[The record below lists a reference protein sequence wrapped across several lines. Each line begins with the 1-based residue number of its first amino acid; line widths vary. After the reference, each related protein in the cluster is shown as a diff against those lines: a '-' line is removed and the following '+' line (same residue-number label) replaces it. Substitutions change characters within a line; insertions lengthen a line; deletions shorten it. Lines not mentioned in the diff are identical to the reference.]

1 MCCNKKVYAMTTQKM
16 LSYMRK
22 GITKYNLISDGDKI
36 AVGVSGGK
44 DSVTLLKLLAE
55 YRRFSPERFD
65 LVAISIDLNFKDNKT
80 DFSPIQSLCDELN
93 IPYFVEKTDIGEI
106 VFDLRKESNPCSLC
120 SKMRKG
126 ALNSLAKKE
135 GCNKVAI
142 GHHLDD
148 LIDTFMLSL
157 LYEGR
162 LSTFAPKSYFDKMD
176 LTLIRP
182 MIMIKESDVL
192 SYSKNLP
199 VVKSCCPAN
208 KLTKREFAKDILA
221 NIGKDIKNVRDMI
234 FTALIHP
241 ERYNL
246 FDKFEK
252 DCLNIK

>member
-1 MCCNKKVYAMTTQKM
+1 MTTQKM
-16 LSYMRK
+16 LSVMRK
-22 GITKYNLISDGDKI
+22 GVTKYKMIKDGDKI

-55 YRRFSPERFD
+55 YKRFSPERFD
-65 LVAISIDLNFKDNKT
+65 LIAIAVDLNFKDNPT
-80 DFSPIQSLCDELN
+80 DFTPIQQLCDSLSVPFH
-93 IPYFVEKTDIGEI
+93 IEKTDIGQV
-106 VFDLRKESNPCSLC
+106 VFDVRKETNPCALC

-126 ALNSLAKKE
+126 ALNNLAKSL

-142 GHHLDD
+142 GHHSDD
-148 LIDTFMLSL
+148 LIDTLMLSL

-162 LSTFAPKSYFDKMD
+162 LSTFAPKSYLDKMD

-182 MIMIKESDVL
+182 MIMIKEMDIISF
-192 SYSKNLP
+192 SKTLP

-208 KLTKREFAKDILA
+208 KMTKREYVKDLLRDISKDIP
-221 NIGKDIKNVRDMI
+221 NVRDMV

-246 FDKFEK
+246 FDKFESDVDK
-252 DCLNIK
+252 IL